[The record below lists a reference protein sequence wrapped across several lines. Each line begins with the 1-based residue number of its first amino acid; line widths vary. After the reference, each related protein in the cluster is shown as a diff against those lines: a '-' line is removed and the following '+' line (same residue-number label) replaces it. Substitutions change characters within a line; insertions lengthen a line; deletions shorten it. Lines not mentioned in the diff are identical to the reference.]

1 MGQQAKY
8 IQDLQQKDKLYSQ
21 PLSSHFLSLALSR
34 CALLGAERGL
44 IHMVSLRPALGELT
58 VKRYS
63 PMDAAFLSLSK
74 DTIPQE
80 PEVLYQD
87 SV

>member
-1 MGQQAKY
+1 
-8 IQDLQQKDKLYSQ
+8 
-21 PLSSHFLSLALSR
+21 
-34 CALLGAERGL
+34 
-44 IHMVSLRPALGELT
+44 MVSLRPASGELT

-63 PMDAAFLSLSK
+63 PMDAAFLSFR
-74 DTIPQE
+74 TATVPRE